1 MSEAMPFWVEL
12 LVSLLLMASGVF
24 VMISAVGFWRL
35 RDFFVRMHPTALAY
49 TGGTWC
55 VALASVVAFS
65 AIEGQLALYPL
76 LVVVIMAITVPVT
89 TVLLARVALFRRRTS
104 GAPNTPLAL
113 SAPEGER

>member
-1 MSEAMPFWVEL
+1 MNASFSFGVEL
-12 LVSLLLMASGVF
+12 AISVLLVLSGIF
-24 VMISAVGFWRL
+24 VMVSAVGFWRL
-35 RDFFVRMHPTALAY
+35 KDFFVRMHPTALAY
-49 TGGTWC
+49 TGGTWS

-65 AIEGQLALYPL
+65 AIEGRLALYPL